1 MGTVANTEVV
11 NSLGGAVVEVLPV
24 GGVVV
29 LGGGV
34 VVPVVLPVLG
44 GGGVGGVP
52 VPVGGVI
59 LVGGGVVILVGGA
72 VEVPGVV
79 VLGFVVLVTVWVKTA
94 VQLLFPVMM
103 TCPLVQS
110 PLQLLNCQPVAGVA
124 ERVTAAS
131 CEWFWLQL
139 LPHPPIVPCPLVL
152 KAKLYSPAHC
162 NG

>member
-34 VVPVVLPVLG
+34 IVPVVFPVL

-52 VPVGGVI
+52 VP
-59 LVGGGVVILVGGA
+59 VGGGVVILVGGA

-79 VLGFVVLVTVWVKTA
+79 VPGLVVLVTVWVKTA

-131 CEWFWLQL
+131 CE
-139 LPHPPIVPCPLVL
+139 
-152 KAKLYSPAHC
+152 
-162 NG
+162 

>member
-1 MGTVANTEVV
+1 
-11 NSLGGAVVEVLPV
+11 V

-59 LVGGGVVILVGGA
+59 LVGGGVMILVGGA

-79 VLGFVVLVTVWVKTA
+79 VPGLVVLVTVWVKMA

-103 TCPLVQS
+103 TCPLAQS
-110 PLQLLNCQPVAGVA
+110 PLQLPNCQPVAGVA

>member
-44 GGGVGGVP
+44 GGSVGVVP

-59 LVGGGVVILVGGA
+59 MVGGGVVILVGGA
-72 VEVPGVV
+72 VEVPGAVV
-79 VLGFVVLVTVWVKTA
+79 PGFVVLAITWVKTA
-94 VQLLFPVMM
+94 VQLLFPVIL
-103 TCPLVQS
+103 TCPLAQS
-110 PLQLLNCQPVAGVA
+110 PLQLPNCQPAAGIVLKF
-124 ERVTAAS
+124 TIAS
-131 CEWFWLQL
+131 C
-139 LPHPPIVPCPLVL
+139 
-152 KAKLYSPAHC
+152 
-162 NG
+162 

>member
-29 LGGGV
+29 VGVVGVV
-34 VVPVVLPVLG
+34 VVPVG

-52 VPVGGVI
+52 VVPVPVGIV
-59 LVGGGVVILVGGA
+59 LVGVVVVL
-72 VEVPGVV
+72 PGVV
-79 VLGFVVLVTVWVKTA
+79 VLPPGVVVPGFVVLVTVWVKTA

-103 TCPLVQS
+103 TCPLAQS

>member
-34 VVPVVLPVLG
+34 IVPVVFPVL

-52 VPVGGVI
+52 VP
-59 LVGGGVVILVGGA
+59 VGGGVVILVGGA

-103 TCPLVQS
+103 TCPLAQS

-131 CEWFWLQL
+131 CE
-139 LPHPPIVPCPLVL
+139 
-152 KAKLYSPAHC
+152 
-162 NG
+162 

>member
-29 LGGGV
+29 VGVVGVV
-34 VVPVVLPVLG
+34 VVPVG

-52 VPVGGVI
+52 VVPVPEGIV
-59 LVGGGVVILVGGA
+59 LVGVVVVL
-72 VEVPGVV
+72 PGVV
-79 VLGFVVLVTVWVKTA
+79 VVPPGVVVPGLVVLAITWVKVA
-94 VQLLFPVMM
+94 VHDLFPVMT
-103 TCPLVQS
+103 TCPLTQS
-110 PLQLLNCQPVAGVA
+110 SLQLPNCQPVAGVA

>member
-11 NSLGGAVVEVLPV
+11 KSLGGVITELPSV

-34 VVPVVLPVLG
+34 IVPVVLPVLG
-44 GGGVGGVP
+44 GGSVGVVP

-72 VEVPGVV
+72 VEVPGAVV
-79 VLGFVVLVTVWVKTA
+79 PGFVVLAITWVKTA
-94 VQLLFPVMM
+94 VQLLFPVIL
-103 TCPLVQS
+103 TCPLAQS
-110 PLQLLNCQPVAGVA
+110 PLQLPNCQPVAGVA

-131 CEWFWLQL
+131 C
-139 LPHPPIVPCPLVL
+139 P
-152 KAKLYSPAHC
+152 
-162 NG
+162 